1 MYDFLKFIDE
11 KRRVVPMHIEI
22 TYSKTCDWGI
32 FIYKQGC
39 AKDYPDSRKF
49 GEDAIIVNEQ
59 DVDMELCFAKAHVA
73 LKQWFIENNGGY

>member
-11 KRRVVPMHIEI
+11 KRRVFPMHIEI

-49 GEDAIIVNEQ
+49 GEDAIMVEH
-59 DVDMELCFAKAHVA
+59 ELST
-73 LKQWFIENNGGY
+73 QSPSSTGRS